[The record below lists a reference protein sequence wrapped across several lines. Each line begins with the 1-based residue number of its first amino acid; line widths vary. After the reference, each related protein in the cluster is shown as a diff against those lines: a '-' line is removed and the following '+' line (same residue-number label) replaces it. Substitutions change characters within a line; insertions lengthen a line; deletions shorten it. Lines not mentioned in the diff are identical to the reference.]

1 MEIDGSYEQEAMS
14 KLTSEIRTGNG
25 VEVVNMPD
33 TQMCDTRMRTRLT
46 FTMSPVNIACLI
58 PNQPRQRGS
67 SVSSDDSTASTQGG
81 RQQ

>member
-1 MEIDGSYEQEAMS
+1 MN
-14 KLTSEIRTGNG
+14 KLTNEIRTENG

-46 FTMSPVNIACLI
+46 LTMSPANIACLI
-58 PNQPRQRGS
+58 PNQLWQRGS
-67 SVSSDDSTASTQGG
+67 SVSSDDSKAPTRGG